1 MCPRLRIRFRL
12 IAGTLYGR
20 STARVRSRLRHVRD
34 RSPLPSARLQ
44 GQYRDALGFATF
56 ASGRHC
62 LRLGS
67 KVNTG
72 TLSASPWSRQGR
84 HCLRLGSKVNTG
96 DALGF
101 ALIASGRH
109 CLWLGSKVNTGT
121 LSASPWSR
129 QVAIAFGSAPRS
141 TPERSRLRLD
151 RDRSPLPLARLRGQ
165 HWGTLDSQLLSY
177 KPFNQFQHFY
187 QYRLD
192 FKISTSLNIGRYQR
206 FPYSTRERPIGRSL
220 VTDPSSLEHMNELY
234 LIQREVP
241 ATHREARQ
249 HAQTASFWL
258 HLSSLPLGAE

>member
-1 MCPRLRIRFRL
+1 MCPRLRIKFRL

-20 STARVRSRLRHVRD
+20 STARGRSRLRLGRD

-44 GQYRDALGFATF
+44 GQHRDALGFATF
-56 ASGRHC
+56 ATGRHC

-67 KVNTG
+67 KG
-72 TLSASPWSRQGR
+72 QGR
-84 HCLRLGSKVNTG
+84 

-101 ALIASGRH
+101 AL
-109 CLWLGSKVNTGT
+109 
-121 LSASPWSR
+121 
-129 QVAIAFGSAPRS
+129 VAA
-141 TPERSRLRLD
+141 
-151 RDRSPLPLARLRGQ
+151 RSPLPLARLRGQ

-187 QYRLD
+187 QYRPE
-192 FKISTSLNIGRYQR
+192 FKISTSLIIGRYQR

-220 VTDPSSLEHMNELY
+220 VTDPSLLEHMNELY

-249 HAQTASFWL
+249 HAQTAGFWL